1 MTIDLLVSF
10 VRTLYFMISSFV
22 KVSLL
27 HFSIAAVSAFMMKM
41 VNINPVICSLTVAL
55 TIIYLVYIKLK
66 LFMFDVDLFMTMEIE

>member
-27 HFSIAAVSAFMMKM
+27 HFSIATVSTFILKM
-41 VNINPVICSLTVAL
+41 VNVNPLICSLTVAL